1 MNHTRPLEFAA
12 FVGIDWADK
21 KHDVCLQAAGSDQTE
36 HQVLKHTPE
45 AIDEWARQLR
55 ARFDGRPVAVCLELA
70 KGPIV
75 SALQKYDFLVL
86 FPVNP
91 NTLAKYREAWS
102 PSGKKDDPTDAL
114 LALEIVVKHR
124 DKLTQLRPQSPS
136 MRALQQL
143 VEDRRKIVDD
153 RVRITNRMTA
163 ALKAYFPQ
171 VLEWF
176 SDKGTQLFCDFLE
189 RWPSVQQAKAARV
202 ETLRAFFI
210 EHNVRYADR
219 IQQRMD
225 AIKSAVPLT
234 TDPGVV
240 LPAQLR
246 VRTLVAQL
254 RAVLAAVSDYDAQI
268 AELCHR
274 IADYR
279 IFAALPGAAE
289 VFAPRLLCA
298 FGEDRDRYR
307 DAKELQRYAGVAPVT
322 EQSGNSHW
330 VHWRFKC
337 PTFLRQSVVEWAA
350 QTIPRS
356 FWAGAFYAQQRARGA
371 SHQAALRALAFKWIR
386 ILFRCWQ
393 DRTLYDESKYL
404 KCLQRRH
411 APLLRSAAISNP
423 QS

>member
-1 MNHTRPLEFAA
+1 MNKTQGQEFAA
-12 FVGIDWADK
+12 FIGIDWADK
-21 KHDVCLQAAGSDQTE
+21 KHDVCLQAADSEKPE

-45 AIDEWARQLR
+45 AIDEWARAVR
-55 ARFDGRPVAVCLELA
+55 ERFSGRPIAVCLELA

-75 SALQKYDFLVL
+75 SALQRYDFFVL

-91 NTLAKYREAWS
+91 STLAKHREAWS

-114 LALEIVVKHR
+114 LALEIVVHQR
-124 DKLTQLRPQSPS
+124 HKLSQLRPQSAN

-143 VEDRRKIVDD
+143 VEDRRKLIDD
-153 RVRITNRMTA
+153 RVRITNRLTV

-171 VLEWF
+171 VLQWF
-176 SDKGTQLFCDFLE
+176 PDKGTKIFCDFLD
-189 RWPSVQQAKAARV
+189 RWNCVQQAKAARAD
-202 ETLRAFFI
+202 TLRAFFV

-219 IQQRMD
+219 VQQRID
-225 AIKSAVPLT
+225 AIKAATALT

-254 RAVLAAVSDYDAQI
+254 RPLLAAIADYDAQI
-268 AELCHR
+268 AELCAR
-274 IADYR
+274 NADYR
-279 IFAALPGAAE
+279 LFAALPGAAD

-298 FGEDRDRYR
+298 FGEDRDRFS
-307 DAKELQRYAGVAPVT
+307 DAKQLQRYAGVAPVT
-322 EQSGNSHW
+322 EQSGNSRW

-337 PTFLRQSVVEWAA
+337 PTFLRQSFVEWAA
-350 QTIPRS
+350 ETIPRS
-356 FWAGAFYAQQRARGA
+356 FWAGAFYAQHRARGA

-393 DRTLYDESKYL
+393 DRTPYDESKYL
-404 KCLQRRH
+404 KALQKRH
-411 APLLRSAAISNP
+411 APLLRSAANSTA